1 YAPASGGGPDSKAVF
16 FGNVYTPAATFCDIH
31 VIEKIPGEQRIIA
44 AYYSQGTKI
53 IDYWVEPDG
62 EIQFRETASVIWPGA
77 NTWAAED
84 FKIVD
89 NPDGT
94 RTYYFLATDIQRG
107 IDVFSWTGPTNPIG
121 SAPPARDGAFSNEAA
136 NAGLLGLT
144 LLGLPLAARFGRRR
158 RQRAA

>member
-1 YAPASGGGPDSKAVF
+1 M
-16 FGNVYTPAATFCDIH
+16 H
-31 VIEKIPGEQRIIA
+31 VIEKIPDEQRLVV

-53 IDYWVEPDG
+53 VDYWVDAEG
-62 EIQFRETASVIWPGA
+62 EFHFRETASVILPGA
-77 NTWAAED
+77 ETWAAED

-89 NPDGT
+89 NGDGT
-94 RTYYFLATDIQRG
+94 RTYYFLATDIARG

-121 SAPPARDGAFSNEAA
+121 SAPPPRDGVISNEAA

-158 RQRAA
+158 RDRTAV